1 MERVFINMK
10 RDLKLK
16 EVRKRGRPYQVS
28 KHFSRDIITEMR
40 ENEIKRI
47 QKEIKIN

>member
-1 MERVFINMK
+1 MDRVFINMK

-28 KHFSRDIITEMR
+28 KHFSRDIINEMR
-40 ENEIKRI
+40 EKEIKRI
-47 QKEIKIN
+47 QDKLK